1 MKCQSFPCFAAV
13 FAPALNWGLTSLHA
27 TDETVLDTA
36 TIEAITGLNGVSNQ
50 TEWTFKVSKPRDDV
64 SVTVEQTQMAP
75 FVGVTSWAAF
85 MIPRRFAVQV
95 LLNA

>member
-1 MKCQSFPCFAAV
+1 MKCQSFPFFAAV
-13 FAPALNWGLTSLHA
+13 FALTLAWGLSSLHA
-27 TDETVLDTA
+27 ADETVLNTA

-50 TEWTFKVSKPRDDV
+50 TERTFKVSKPRDDV
-64 SVTVEQTQMAP
+64 SVTVEQSHMAP
-75 FVGVTSWAAF
+75 FMGLTSCPAF